1 MQASMNNP
9 EILLRRM
16 RRVEHMREFIA
27 EQHVTRHD
35 LTFPSFFTCNQRESS
50 CYQHL
55 LSFR

>member
-1 MQASMNNP
+1 MNNP

-35 LTFPSFFTCNQRESS
+35 LCHPLFIRNDIDLPLVF
-50 CYQHL
+50 HL
-55 LSFR
+55 QSA